1 MSWIGYIWI
10 AMLIIAWL
18 IWTIKCVID
27 LIDDIKSSW
36 DLLFCIETESSW
48 VIWVIVHLI
57 VLFVFSLTYFLL
69 MR

>member
-10 AMLIIAWL
+10 AMLIIVWL

-57 VLFVFSLTYFLL
+57 VLFVFSLTHFIL